1 MLSGIA
7 RENMVHCVFAHR
19 SNLNGDVLGVVWCEA
34 RPLLPDW
41 ERLLPAVLRLIRSE
55 IGQETGTV

>member
-1 MLSGIA
+1 
-7 RENMVHCVFAHR
+7 MVYCVFAYR
-19 SNLNGDVLGVVWCEA
+19 SNITGDILGVVWCEA

-41 ERLLPAVLRLIRSE
+41 ERLLPSVLRLIRSE